1 MFLLRGSV
9 LQTRTDK
16 IQRILGGLR
25 IKIQC
30 IGLKFV
36 KSTTKSKALISLKKY
51 IFSISTLFFR
61 LLWVKKY
68 SKYVYYL
75 ELFFL
80 IEKLSTKR

>member
-9 LQTRTDK
+9 LQTRTEK

-25 IKIQC
+25 MKIQC

-51 IFSISTLFFR
+51 IFSISNLFFR
-61 LLWVKKY
+61 LYGLK
-68 SKYVYYL
+68 SIQSM
-75 ELFFL
+75 FT
-80 IEKLSTKR
+80 I